1 MKKLL
6 ILAAILLIAISVQ
19 AQTTWTVDNTHSTVK
34 FAVSHLV
41 ITDVEGSFKV
51 YSGTLQFPGTD
62 LTNASVEF
70 VVDVNSIDTGNEMR
84 DNHLKT
90 DDFFNAAQYPKMTF
104 KSVSWK
110 KIDEKNYEL
119 IGDLTIRNVTKRVP
133 FKVTYNGMMKDPYGN
148 TKAGFKATAVI
159 NRFDY
164 GLKFNAVTEAGGA
177 VVGKDVVITLNLQF
191 VQQKS
196 SKAD

>member
-6 ILAAILLIAISVQ
+6 ILVAMVLIAISVQ
-19 AQTTWTVDNTHSTVK
+19 AQTTWMVDNTHSTVK
-34 FAVSHLV
+34 FTVSHLF

-51 YSGTLQFPGTD
+51 YSGMLQFPGSN
-62 LTNASVEF
+62 LANADVEF
-70 VVDVNSIDTGNEMR
+70 AVDVNSIDTGNEMR

-119 IGDLTIRNVTKRVP
+119 IGDLTIRDVTKRVP
-133 FKVTYNGMMKDPYGN
+133 FKVTYNGITKDPYGN

-159 NRFDY
+159 NRFDF

-177 VVGKDVVITLNLQF
+177 VVGKDVTITLNLQF

>member
-6 ILAAILLIAISVQ
+6 ILTAMVLIAISVQ

-70 VVDVNSIDTGNEMR
+70 FVDVNSIDTGNEMR

-196 SKAD
+196 GRAD

>member
-6 ILAAILLIAISVQ
+6 ILAAMVLIAISVQ

-133 FKVTYNGMMKDPYGN
+133 FKVTYNGIMKDPYGN

-196 SKAD
+196 GRAD